1 MNRSWIT
8 CLLLA
13 LPLAA
18 GAKSETT
25 RIEVAHGKRPFV
37 TLNGPAT
44 AGQFTI
50 WSGPGT
56 SAGPPGEP
64 GQMTTSDLDIADWAA
79 GSVELPKGKLAVFKV
94 RFFCAA
100 QLEEQPAVT
109 PSHQCYG
116 VRYAIDP
123 QTQQG
128 YIQIPPEKDRDFP
141 KNTQT
146 IYRGVEG
153 KWYHSS
159 ARWEEL
165 VRPRINEELLVKPV
179 EYNYW
184 QQPYIYTPP
193 SRSTTAV
200 GARPTV
206 TPKTK

>member
-1 MNRSWIT
+1 M
-8 CLLLA
+8 LA

-25 RIEVAHGKRPFV
+25 RIEIAHGKRPFV
-37 TLNGPAT
+37 TLSGPAT

-56 SAGPPGEP
+56 STGPADGPQ
-64 GQMTTSDLDIADWAA
+64 QMALSDGDIADWAA
-79 GSVELPKGKLAVFKV
+79 GSVELPQHKLAIFKV

-100 QLEEQPAVT
+100 IQDPQDPPPEVT

-128 YIQIPPEKDRDFP
+128 YIQIPPAQDKDFP

-153 KWYHSS
+153 RWYRSS
-159 ARWEEL
+159 ERWEEL
-165 VRPRINEELLVKPV
+165 VRPRIDETLLVTPV

-184 QQPYIYTPP
+184 RYQQPYIYTPP
-193 SRSTTAV
+193 ASRTAV
-200 GARPTV
+200 GAKPTV